1 LRLSFVDATR
11 GRVAREWSH
20 RDARS
25 VHGTDA
31 DDERDARRARRRVRE
46 SSSTTKTMEK
56 LGSSSEVS
64 VDDARRRKALDAVLR
79 AAGFETYVFV
89 GR

>member
-1 LRLSFVDATR
+1 VVTSRRAFVRFAVTMPTTNATLDALVDAY
-11 GRVAREWSH
+11 GIV
-20 RDARS
+20 
-25 VHGTDA
+25 V
-31 DDERDARRARRRVRE
+31 DDEDDGNARV
-46 SSSTTKTMEK
+46 
-56 LGSSSEVS
+56 SSEVS